1 MTASAGGSVASGS
14 RGAGGT
20 PAGPPPLS
28 PPAPGRPRGGA
39 AARARGERKEGA
51 PPPAE
56 PLQGAAQDDRGRD
69 AVDVVVAVDRD
80 ALAPLDRREQA
91 IDRGPHVGEQE
102 RVVELIERG
111 VQEAARGVGVG

>member
-1 MTASAGGSVASGS
+1 MDDV
-14 RGAGGT
+14 
-20 PAGPPPLS
+20 
-28 PPAPGRPRGGA
+28 
-39 AARARGERKEGA
+39 
-51 PPPAE
+51 PAE

-111 VQEAARGVGVG
+111 VQEPARGFGVGLSAEHEQPGHDRFDAEGRRQSFRRGLVGRLVLPDQRAPTAHGVGR